1 MRDFSKTAE
10 PSGRQKVDSS
20 ERLRFVIQKHAAT
33 RLHYDLRLELGGV
46 FKSWAVTRG
55 PSLNPQDKRLS
66 VEVEDHPLDYGDFE
80 GTIPKGEYG
89 GGTVQL
95 WDRGYWEPEGNLS
108 PEQQLQ
114 KGELK
119 FKLYGD
125 RLHGSWV
132 IVRMK
137 GDRYGSSKRNNWL
150 LIKHR
155 DEYAL
160 EAEEAQAV
168 MDDDRSVASNRPMAD
183 IAAGKG
189 RAPKPFMMK
198 SQAGSADAVWHSNRS
213 SATSRPAH
221 ARKTAAAK
229 PATARKAAA
238 KKKSSKKVRIP
249 EFIEPELCK
258 PVDRPPGGPGWCHE
272 VKFDGYRLQ
281 LRIANG
287 EVTLKTRKGLD
298 WTHKFEAIAAAA
310 AEFPNAIIDGEVAA
324 LDDNGSPDFAALQ
337 AALSEGRT
345 DDLIFFAFDLM
356 YSDDGDL
363 RSLPLEERKAALK
376 EYLDQERQSA
386 TTLIRYVEH
395 FENAGEAVLQ
405 SACRMNLEGIISKRL
420 DSRYRGGRIGDWTK
434 AKCRAGQ
441 EVVIGGWTE
450 TAGHMRSLLVGVNRG
465 GHLVHVGRVGTGFGG
480 NKLQQLWPKLK
491 KLRSDKS
498 PFGGATAPR
507 KGADVRWA
515 KPELVAEIEF
525 AGWTGGGNIRQAA
538 FKGLRTDK
546 LAKEIVAETP
556 AQAED
561 TEVAEPTP
569 KATRKTATKK
579 KSAAAKTTK
588 SRGSAESSVV
598 MGVPISS
605 PDKPLWPNANDGE
618 PVTKLDLARYFESMG
633 EWLLPHIKGRPCSV
647 IRAPDG
653 ITAEKFFQ
661 RHAMAGTSNLL
672 TLVKV
677 SGDHKPYLQIDR
689 VEALAAIAQSA
700 GIELHPWNCQPDKPE
715 TPGRLVF
722 DLDPAPEVDF
732 DAVITAAKE
741 IKQRL
746 EALGLV
752 AFCKT
757 TGGKGL
763 HVVTPLADSKKNRLK
778 WPEAKA
784 FAQAVCTRM
793 ADDFPDKY
801 VMNMAK
807 KLRTGRIFL
816 DYLRNDRMSTA
827 VAPLSPRIREGATV
841 SMPINWSQVKAGLDP
856 TRYTVLNAADYIG
869 KATEW
874 QHYCDGERP
883 LEDAIRK
890 FIQEV
895 QPEGLATKKSSGKA
909 ASRRKRDSNHA
920 HAVT

>member
-20 ERLRFVIQKHAAT
+20 RRLRFVIQKHAAA
-33 RLHYDLRLELGGV
+33 
-46 FKSWAVTRG
+46 KS
-55 PSLNPQDKRLS
+55 
-66 VEVEDHPLDYGDFE
+66 
-80 GTIPKGEYG
+80 
-89 GGTVQL
+89 
-95 WDRGYWEPEGNLS
+95 
-108 PEQQLQ
+108 
-114 KGELK
+114 
-119 FKLYGD
+119 
-125 RLHGSWV
+125 
-132 IVRMK
+132 
-137 GDRYGSSKRNNWL
+137 
-150 LIKHR
+150 
-155 DEYAL
+155 
-160 EAEEAQAV
+160 
-168 MDDDRSVASNRPMAD
+168 
-183 IAAGKG
+183 
-189 RAPKPFMMK
+189 
-198 SQAGSADAVWHSNRS
+198 
-213 SATSRPAH
+213 
-221 ARKTAAAK
+221 
-229 PATARKAAA
+229 ATARNSAS
-238 KKKSSKKVRIP
+238 KKKSSTEVRIP
-249 EFIEPELCK
+249 QFIEPELCK
-258 PVDRPPGGPGWCHE
+258 PVARPPGGPGWCHE

-287 EVTLKTRKGLD
+287 EVTLRTRKGLD

-324 LDDNGSPDFAALQ
+324 LDESGSPDFAALQ

-345 DDLIFFAFDLM
+345 DDLIFFAFDLL

-363 RSLPLEERKAALK
+363 RSLPLAERKAALK

-386 TTLIRYVEH
+386 TPLIRYVEH

-420 DSRYRGGRIGDWTK
+420 DSRYRSGRIGDWTK

-450 TAGHMRSLLVGVNRG
+450 TAGHLRSLLVG
-465 GHLVHVGRVGTGFGG
+465 
-480 NKLQQLWPKLK
+480 Q
-491 KLRSDKS
+491 
-498 PFGGATAPR
+498 
-507 KGADVRWA
+507 
-515 KPELVAEIEF
+515 
-525 AGWTGGGNIRQAA
+525 
-538 FKGLRTDK
+538 
-546 LAKEIVAETP
+546 
-556 AQAED
+556 
-561 TEVAEPTP
+561 PTP
-569 KATRKTATKK
+569 RATGKTATKK
-579 KSAAAKTTK
+579 QSAAAKTTK
-588 SRGSAESSVV
+588 SHSSARSSVV

-605 PDKPLWPNANDGE
+605 PDKPLWPDAHDGE
-618 PVTKLDLARYFESMG
+618 PVTKLDLARYFESIG

-672 TLVKV
+672 TLVTV
-677 SGDHKPYLQIDR
+677 SGDRKPYLQIDR

-722 DLDPAPEVDF
+722 DLDPGPEVDF
-732 DAVITAAKE
+732 AAVITAAKE

-763 HVVTPLADSKKNRLK
+763 HVVTPLADSKKNRLQ

-793 ADDFPDKY
+793 ADDYPDKY

-827 VAPLSPRIREGATV
+827 VAPLSPRVREGAPV

-856 TRYTVLNAADYIG
+856 TRYTLRTAADYIG
-869 KATEW
+869 EATQW

-890 FIQEV
+890 FVQEH

-909 ASRRKRDSNHA
+909 SGRRKRDSNHA